1 MNTPTNAAVLLPAS
15 LPAILCLHGAG
26 TSGRIFRL
34 QARTVLR
41 LLQSRFRFIFV
52 DAPFESLPGPGALPT
67 YADMKP
73 YLWWH
78 CDEAS
83 AGRFDI
89 SLEEIRRR
97 RREVRG
103 LLAKELADH
112 PDVVGIMAFSQGARV
127 ATGLCLDEEL
137 GRQIKFAVL
146 FAGTFPAL
154 EIGEDGSSGS
164 RSIRDSDPDAD
175 ADTVT
180 PSLAKSN
187 IPSVHVQGTSDPWAA
202 EGDRLKTT
210 YFAEQFATV
219 VRFAG
224 GHTCPVAKDD
234 AARVVKAVVAAWK
247 LAKAL

>member
-1 MNTPTNAAVLLPAS
+1 MDTPTSAVLLPAP

-26 TSGRIFRL
+26 TSGLIFRL
-34 QARTVLR
+34 QARTFLR

-103 LLAKELADH
+103 LLAKELAD

-137 GRQIKFAVL
+137 GRRIKFAVL
-146 FAGTFPAL
+146 FAATFPAL
-154 EIGEDGSSGS
+154 EIGEAGSSGS
-164 RSIRDSDPDAD
+164 RSMSDSDPD

-180 PSLAKSN
+180 PSLAKLN

-210 YFAEQFATV
+210 YFAESFATL

-234 AARVVKAVVAAWK
+234 AERVVKAVVAAWR